1 MRCIRY
7 RKTLDIGMHFLHGR
21 AFSNQGPLHHNTC
34 VRRMTSRKWFQIILF
49 FSSYLL
55 LPVFFFFVFNSNET
69 IKQEVCE
76 LFVRSFS
83 SLSLLSAR
91 VSKQT
96 IAPSVG
102 LQQRTSSCSTSTI
115 TGRQTF
121 VDLHIWVVPPLFFC
135 ATQYNFILK
144 KKKKYIFGLKKNK

>member
-1 MRCIRY
+1 VCVVYHSLY

-21 AFSNQGPLHHNTC
+21 ACSNQGPLHHNTC

-55 LPVFFFFVFNSNET
+55 LLPVFFFVLNSNET

-76 LFVRSFS
+76 LFVRSFVRSFS

-102 LQQRTSSCSTSTI
+102 LQQRTTSCSTSTI

-121 VDLHIWVVPPLFFC
+121 VDLHIWVVRSPSLFAQLNIISF
-135 ATQYNFILK
+135 
-144 KKKKYIFGLKKNK
+144 